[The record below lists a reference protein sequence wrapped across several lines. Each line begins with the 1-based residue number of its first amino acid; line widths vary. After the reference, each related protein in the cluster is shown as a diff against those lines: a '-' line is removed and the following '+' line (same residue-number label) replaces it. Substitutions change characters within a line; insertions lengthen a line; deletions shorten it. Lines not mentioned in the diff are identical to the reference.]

1 MKTVIITGAN
11 SGLGFETARKVARN
25 AWFKVVLACRNREK
39 AEAAKEKI
47 ISETGNRNVAVG
59 LLDTSSLASVRAFA
73 DGIVK
78 SGESIYAL
86 VNNAGITAMGNS
98 GTTDEGFELVFATNY
113 LGHFLLTNLLLPHI
127 EEGGRVLNVSSDMH
141 NPPGGLTW
149 PGAETLAHP
158 VKDDHRKYS
167 YTKLCMI
174 YFTHQLADRLAKEGR
189 GITANAFNPGFMADT
204 NFAKGNGKMRELM
217 VKTTMPE
224 RYGKLE
230 TSSDALAQLVTDESF
245 ATTSGAYFDRSTRT
259 ARSSELSY
267 NEQNAAELWQKSEE
281 YTGLSDSKS

>member
-25 AWFKVVLACRNREK
+25 ADFRVVLACRNREK

-59 LLDTSSLASVRAFA
+59 MLDTSSLASVRAFA
-73 DGIVK
+73 DSIIK

-113 LGHFLLTNLLLPHI
+113 LGHFLLTNLLLPHM
-127 EEGGRVLNVSSDMH
+127 EAGGKIINVSSDMH

-149 PGAETLAHP
+149 PGAEALAHP
-158 VKDDHRKYS
+158 TKDDHRKYS

-174 YFTHQLADRLAKEGR
+174 YFTHELSIRLAREGNDV
-189 GITANAFNPGFMADT
+189 TTNAFNPGFMADT
-204 NFAKGNGKMRELM
+204 NFAKGGGKMRELM
-217 VKTTMPE
+217 VKTTMPD
-224 RYGKLE
+224 RYGKLD
-230 TSSDALAQLVTDESF
+230 TSSDALSQLVADEGLPG
-245 ATTSGAYFDRSTRT
+245 TSGAYFDRSIRT

-267 NEQNAAELWQKSEE
+267 DEANAAELWRRSEE
-281 YTGLSDSKS
+281 YTGLSVI